1 MDRLE
6 AMRLFV
12 RVTQAGNL
20 SSAARQL
27 RISPSAATRALAQ
40 LEEALGAQLVLRTT
54 RSLKLTDQG
63 ASYLESCRRI
73 LRDVYDA
80 EAALK
85 SAAAAGVRGT
95 LRISA
100 PVVFGRKHVLPIAA
114 RLTEDNPELN
124 VSLRLSDIDLSL
136 VDERLD
142 FGVRIGRQGDSS
154 LIAIRLATT
163 NPILVAS
170 PGYLVR
176 HGTPQTLTD
185 LAAHRLLAY
194 EGPGYPVRWPVAV
207 REALQQANARISLD
221 KVDALISA
229 AQSGVGLA
237 LVLACDVDDLVASG
251 DLVRL
256 DLDLQAPPEP
266 IHLVYP
272 RMIGDSPNLREF
284 AARAR
289 EAWGEAGRG
298 PTSPTLTPPT
308 AYGVQEPLLRFG

>member
-63 ASYLESCRRI
+63 ASYLEACRRI

-85 SAAAAGVRGT
+85 SAAGARGT

-114 RLTEDNPELN
+114 RLTEDNPELR
-124 VSLRLSDIDLSL
+124 VSLRLSDTDLSL

-142 FGVRIGRQGDSS
+142 FGIRIGRQGDSS
-154 LIAIRLATT
+154 LIAIRLAMT

-170 PGYLVR
+170 RAYLDR
-176 HGTPQTLTD
+176 HGEPLTVAD
-185 LAAHRLLAY
+185 LSTHKVLAY

-207 REALQQANARISLD
+207 REALQEANARITLD

-229 AQSGVGLA
+229 AQAGVGLA
-237 LVLACDVDDLVASG
+237 MVLACDVEDLLATG
-251 DLVRL
+251 ELVQL
-256 DLDLQAPPEP
+256 DIDLQVPPEP

-289 EAWGEAGRG
+289 EAWGETARG
-298 PTSPTLTPPT
+298 FPPPT
-308 AYGVQEPLLRFG
+308 ALAAASYAVQEPVARFG